1 MLDRL
6 FTYFQLSGDFLK
18 GAGDTSQNL
27 NLAGRQLVGSTFL
40 LAEHCCTKLGRY
52 IGHALADAL
61 EDTNKFFPLNS
72 LEDASANPNV

>member
-1 MLDRL
+1 MKLFHDHSHVMLDRL

-40 LAEHCCTKLGRY
+40 LAEL
-52 IGHALADAL
+52 
-61 EDTNKFFPLNS
+61 
-72 LEDASANPNV
+72 